1 MHPRFLQSTIHSEKS
16 STLAVWEGYQT
27 NVVDA
32 YTVAPLLEDLHDHL
46 IREFNRRVYNLG
58 FYSLLFSPY
67 DGGFRL
73 AGVYVTGSGGGGSGS
88 GSGGGGSGSGVAP
101 ANALVYNNDNL
112 VYNFDYFIYGA

>member
-16 STLAVWEGYQT
+16 SILAVWEGYQT
-27 NVVDA
+27 NVIDA

-88 GSGGGGSGSGVAP
+88 GEAP

-112 VYNFDYFIYGA
+112 VYNSDYFVYGA

>member
-16 STLAVWEGYQT
+16 SILAVWEGYQT
-27 NVVDA
+27 NVIDA

-58 FYSLLFSPY
+58 FYSLLLSPY

-73 AGVYVTGSGGGGSGS
+73 AGVYEAGGGG
-88 GSGGGGSGSGVAP
+88 AP

-112 VYNFDYFIYGA
+112 VYNSDYFVYGA